1 MIKNE
6 DCQEKLAKVSLS
18 LENLF
23 LFVCLSIPLLFFF
36 ISLSCRSIS
45 GTRVGQGNREAHDS
59 EVRNRVWAEAV

>member
-23 LFVCLSIPLLFFF
+23 LFVCLSIPLLFF
-36 ISLSCRSIS
+36 LSACLVEASVEPEWA
-45 GTRVGQGNREAHDS
+45 RVTGRPMTQR
-59 EVRNRVWAEAV
+59 